1 MTGKHDANLLEAA
14 APHAIEW
21 VAQTII
27 EGGVVAIPTDTVYGI
42 AASVVNEAALSR
54 IYEIK
59 GRDANQPLPILVDS
73 PDVLERLSP
82 GIDRRVA
89 LMLARFWPGPLTVA
103 IPARP
108 GLARPLIGPGET
120 VGVRMPNHP
129 LALEIIGKVG
139 GMIACTSANRSGEPP
154 ARTAADV
161 LASVGAALDVTLDGG
176 VAPGGSP
183 STVITIRDGRP
194 VVLREGAISA
204 GAIEDAWREFADPD
218 PAGEFGHG

>member
-1 MTGKHDANLLEAA
+1 MTHAHDANVLDAA

-21 VAQTII
+21 VAQTIL
-27 EGGVVAIPTDTVYGI
+27 EGGVVALPTDTVYGI
-42 AASVVNEAALSR
+42 AASVANDAALAR

-59 GRDANQPLPILVDS
+59 GRDASQPLPILVDS

-82 GIDRRVA
+82 GIDPRVA
-89 LMLARFWPGPLTVA
+89 LLLDRFWPGPLTVA

-139 GMIACTSANRSGEPP
+139 GMIACTSANYSGEPP
-154 ARTAADV
+154 ASTAAEV
-161 LASVGAALDVTLDGG
+161 VATVGPALDVTLDGG
-176 VAPGGSP
+176 NTPGGIP
-183 STVITIRDGRP
+183 STVIAIRDGQP
-194 VVLREGAISA
+194 VVLREGAIA
-204 GAIEDAWREFADPD
+204 AEEIATAWQDLADL
-218 PAGEFGHG
+218 A